1 MTITVCFLT
10 VLADILA
17 CWFLGN
23 SDVVISWYSRYMYND
38 IFTTV
43 ELVTTLIGHKKVW
56 LC

>member
-1 MTITVCFLT
+1 MGFLT

-23 SDVVISWYSRYMYND
+23 SDVVISWYSRYLYND